1 MNYETKDSG
10 DREVH
15 ESGMVR
21 DIQAGKPRYDLIVA
35 KNGFSLL
42 KRWAELME
50 RGAVKY
56 GDRNWEK
63 ANTEGEMDRAKAS
76 AFRHFMQ
83 WFYNEEDEDH
93 AAAVLFNVQ
102 EAEYVK
108 DRLSKPPMAKPVNPA
123 QTNYLMRVPNT
134 CAYTC
139 PRCGLRVFS
148 RGQHEKW
155 CHPKGFDELSM
166 LDAAKRVAEQGC

>member
-1 MNYETKDSG
+1 MSYETKDSG

-63 ANTEGEMDRAKAS
+63 ANTEEEMDRARAS

-83 WFYNEEDEDH
+83 WFCNEEDEDH
-93 AAAVLFNVQ
+93 AAATLFNVQ

-108 DRLSKPPMAKPVNPA
+108 DRISKPKPPITNEEMFQLMVEPV
-123 QTNYLMRVPNT
+123 QTNYLMRVPCL

-139 PRCGLRVFS
+139 PRCGLRVLN
-148 RGQHEKW
+148 RKQHQKW
-155 CHPKGFDELSM
+155 CHPRGYK
-166 LDAAKRVAEQGC
+166 